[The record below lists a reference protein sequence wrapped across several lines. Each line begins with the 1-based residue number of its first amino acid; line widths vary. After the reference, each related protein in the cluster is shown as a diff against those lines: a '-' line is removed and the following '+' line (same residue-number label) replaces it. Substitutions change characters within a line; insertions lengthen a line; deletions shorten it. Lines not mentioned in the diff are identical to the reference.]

1 MHKKKVD
8 LKNSYK
14 SYAPYLA
21 YTKNTNEKAKLHEYL
36 ARECKNKKLPIQL
49 QDKNK
54 NILDL
59 GCGNGTNTF
68 FMAKLFSK
76 NHIDAIDRSESQVVF
91 AKKNNAAKNIEY
103 GNFGLED
110 FKSQKKYDFI
120 LVSHVL
126 QYIDSGLEEFIK
138 KALLYLNDGGEIW
151 FVQQTKKGMLE
162 IIKHQIKFLTNP
174 RFKNWKTYEDYLK
187 LIKKIIKGDKQYVLS
202 EGILN
207 SSFKKINFSNP
218 TEEDKK
224 RLEFIFCLEGS
235 FDEQSDKFKKH
246 LEKLNIELIGGRIS
260 HPNKI
265 IKIRKVK

>member
-1 MHKKKVD
+1 MDKRD
-8 LKNSYK
+8 SYK
-14 SYAPYLA
+14 SYVPYLV
-21 YTKNTNEKAKLHEYL
+21 YTKNTNEKAKLHKHL
-36 ARECKNKKLPIQL
+36 KKYYENNNLPIKIG
-49 QDKNK
+49 DKNK

-68 FMAKLFSK
+68 FMAKLFSR
-76 NHIDAIDRSESQVVF
+76 NHIDAIDRSESQVIF

-120 LVSHVL
+120 MVSHVL

-138 KALLYLNDGGEIW
+138 KALLFLNDGGEIW

-162 IIKHQIKFLTNP
+162 IINHQRKFLTNP

-207 SSFKKINFSNP
+207 SSFKKFNFSTP

-224 RLEFIFCLEGS
+224 RLEFIFCLKKS

-246 LEKLNIELIGGRIS
+246 LEKLNIKLISGRIS